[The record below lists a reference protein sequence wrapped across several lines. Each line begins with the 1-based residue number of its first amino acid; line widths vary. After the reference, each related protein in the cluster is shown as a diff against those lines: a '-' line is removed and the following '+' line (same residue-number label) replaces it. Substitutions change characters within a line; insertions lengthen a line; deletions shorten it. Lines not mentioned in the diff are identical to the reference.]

1 MTNTIDIEAPFTV
14 YKLAELLHVK
24 AHVLDHMPE
33 RGEGGGFIV
42 LRGSRGKGQVRYPQ
56 EAVRR
61 WLNSTGANRCPEKAP
76 AQDPSS
82 VEVTRCSGNKILQN
96 GRRNRD
102 QQS

>member
-1 MTNTIDIEAPFTV
+1 MTNMIDIEAPFTV
-14 YKLAELLHVK
+14 YELAELLHVK

-42 LRGSRGKGQVRYPQ
+42 LRGSRD
-56 EAVRR
+56 
-61 WLNSTGANRCPEKAP
+61 RCPEKAP
-76 AQDPSS
+76 AQDPLS